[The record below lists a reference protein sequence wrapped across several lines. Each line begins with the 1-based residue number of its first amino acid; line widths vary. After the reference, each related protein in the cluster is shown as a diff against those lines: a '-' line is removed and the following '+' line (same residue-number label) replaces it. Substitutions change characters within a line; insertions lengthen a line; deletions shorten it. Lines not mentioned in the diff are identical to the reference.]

1 MDISSP
7 LYPHLTSSKLDRS
20 IDGGF
25 SSSLSN
31 HQPQHIPSAPSGM
44 TRQKYVFNH
53 LASGERSLLSE
64 RSLLDNTSLGLASQK
79 LELNSGG
86 GGAWYQMTSNRDPP
100 LSGQLGITRLFGRCS
115 DSG

>member
-1 MDISSP
+1 
-7 LYPHLTSSKLDRS
+7 
-20 IDGGF
+20 
-25 SSSLSN
+25 
-31 HQPQHIPSAPSGM
+31 M
-44 TRQKYVFNH
+44 TIQKYVFNH
-53 LASGERSLLSE
+53 LKSGE

-86 GGAWYQMTSNRDPP
+86 GGAWYQMTSDRDPP